1 MNLNI
6 YGQSGANN
14 IQELESNL
22 KSQLDKLNQ
31 LKLMTQNVPN
41 QVSQPPVV
49 QPPQVP
55 NNPIQPQR
63 YCIDCGIKED
73 WDEFLKLNYNI
84 TEKQIFDDYKLF
96 LQAKQEIVNEQGRSK
111 LESMKERIKN
121 SKVGGIG
128 NINTNVQPTT
138 QQPVQPIQ
146 SVQPT
151 GQPMQSGVYA
161 IGDSNNVNNGGII
174 QPSNGLLPTMQ
185 KMGNKQK
192 GKK

>member
-41 QVSQPPVV
+41 QISQPPVV
-49 QPPQVP
+49 QPPQVA

-121 SKVGGIG
+121 SKVGGMG
-128 NINTNVQPTT
+128 NISTNVQPTT
-138 QQPVQPIQ
+138 QSVQQPVQ
-146 SVQPT
+146 
-151 GQPMQSGVYA
+151 QPMQSGVYTV
-161 IGDSNNVNNGGII
+161 GDSNNVNNGGII

-185 KMGNKQK
+185 KVANKQK